1 MGEKRLNH
9 PEVLEEEWIT
19 QAREKKNDVKRMS

>member
-19 QAREKKNDVKRMS
+19 QAREKKNDVKG